1 MPLILGARLRAPPH
15 KKRVR
20 CVTFKETMFWQRENA
35 PLINRLAKLGDKLA
49 KRLMLA
55 YQQAYDDKLNIDK
68 QSEWMKVADDFC
80 RRELTLTTRRIL
92 QDRYGHKIPSVYRP
106 IRL

>member
-1 MPLILGARLRAPPH
+1 M
-15 KKRVR
+15 
-20 CVTFKETMFWQRENA
+20 TFKETMFWQRENA